1 MQVSNKGLVRIYPE
15 LGWNGEH
22 VKKLLVLAAAIAGV
36 LVYRKAQ
43 ESEARK
49 TVWSKST
56 DTVD

>member
-1 MQVSNKGLVRIYPE
+1 M
-15 LGWNGEH
+15 
-22 VKKLLVLAAAIAGV
+22 KKLLVLAAAIASV

-56 DTVD
+56 DKVD